1 MARGQLAVVPVL
13 LAMALLLLQPLAAR
27 TDNSFAKRK
36 TSQTK
41 KELVEDGNSKMAR
54 EVVERTPI
62 RSSSK
67 ESNSVSSQ
75 KGRPSPNPKED
86 NSNDKKL
93 QEINNVSNQNSQ
105 DEQEALRKKQVQ
117 EIEELYRNG
126 SKILKRSRDKNLR
139 KDRGYKL
146 LIKAADMGS
155 TKAMERIAY
164 ALLFG
169 DQLPQNVTAAK
180 DLFEALAEN
189 GSHKAQT
196 ALGFMYAT
204 GIGVDPNQP
213 KALVYYTFAALG
225 GNLVADMI
233 LGYRYLSGINLP
245 QHCEAALVHY
255 RTAAEYVANDIALNG
270 GVLTEKVRLTERAE
284 NLSSNGEIMELDLY
298 QYFQL
303 IAEKGD
309 VQSQA
314 GLGQLHLT
322 GGKGIEKDY
331 EKAFYYLSKAAH
343 GGSINALGFLGK
355 MYSEGSEAV
364 PQNNETALQ
373 YFKMAADR
381 GNPIGLTGLGL
392 AHLYGKG
399 LPVDY
404 EEALKNFKKAAD
416 KGWVDGQFQLGV
428 MYYSGFGVKRDYKM
442 ANKYF
447 QHASQNGHALALYN
461 LAQMYSSGT
470 GVVRSCVTATELFKN
485 VCERGQ
491 WTERILSAYF
501 AYKENNIDSAFLQY
515 MFLAEQ
521 GYEMA
526 QSNTAYLLEYEQPT
540 LVAKTDCYPMALIY
554 WNRAAVQGYSYAR
567 IKLGDYHYYGYGT
580 LVDYETAAIHYRL
593 AAEQQHSAQAMFNL
607 AYMYEHGLGT
617 EQDLHLAKRFYDLA
631 AETSTDAYIP
641 VFFALCKLGTINII
655 NSIQSAN
662 LSEVWNQINLDRV
675 LWPHWDLYLIMI
687 LILLLGLLRAHRHG

>member
-105 DEQEALRKKQVQ
+105 GIYGLLTMTDEQEALRKKQVQ

-233 LGYRYLSGINLP
+233 L
-245 QHCEAALVHY
+245 
-255 RTAAEYVANDIALNG
+255 
-270 GVLTEKVRLTERAE
+270 
-284 NLSSNGEIMELDLY
+284 
-298 QYFQL
+298 
-303 IAEKGD
+303 
-309 VQSQA
+309 
-314 GLGQLHLT
+314 
-322 GGKGIEKDY
+322 
-331 EKAFYYLSKAAH
+331 KAFYYLSKAAH